1 MTYACAAWATDLT
14 DKQKRTLSTIQGL
27 AQRLIM
33 RVKNSTPKYLLNI
46 LLNLKPIGLKI
57 QETVL
62 TRALSMKA
70 EGHWNNTQNDVTDY
84 KTNQEKIDKHF
95 KEMNMSKITN
105 YDKIKPIDNITTK
118 FNTKIPERNEIK
130 INKEEQNINIFTDGS
145 KDEKEKTGYE
155 YIS

>member
-46 LLNLKPIGLKI
+46 LLNLKPIELKI

-70 EGHWNNTQNDVTDY
+70 EGHWNNTQNDVTEY

-95 KEMNMSKITN
+95 KEMKIL
-105 YDKIKPIDNITTK
+105 Y
-118 FNTKIPERNEIK
+118 
-130 INKEEQNINIFTDGS
+130 
-145 KDEKEKTGYE
+145 
-155 YIS
+155 